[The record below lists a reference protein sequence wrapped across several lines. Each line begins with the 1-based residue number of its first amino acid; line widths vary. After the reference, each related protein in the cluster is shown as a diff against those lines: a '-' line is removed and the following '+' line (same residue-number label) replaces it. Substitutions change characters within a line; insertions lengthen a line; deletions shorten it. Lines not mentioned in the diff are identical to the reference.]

1 MLFLHKTKQDFM
13 FYTPKW
19 LRRFNK
25 WKLYLEDEL
34 IENIK
39 LTEDFKFGLI
49 EQEEVIMPEPIKE
62 EIKEEIII
70 EEKKEEVKP
79 KRKTWKK

>member
-13 FYTPKW
+13 FYTSKW

-39 LTEDFKFGLI
+39 WTEDFKFGLI
-49 EQEEVIMPEPIKE
+49 EQEKVIMPKPKKE
-62 EIKEEIII
+62 EIKEEV
-70 EEKKEEVKP
+70 KKDVKP
-79 KRKTWKK
+79 KKKTWKRK